1 MQNDLNEQEII
12 ERAKHGEVRS
22 FEWVVNKFR
31 RYVFVIA
38 FRILCN
44 EDEANEVVHES
55 FIKVWRNFTNYNNS
69 IKFTTWLYKI
79 AVNLCYDKLK
89 SRKRKMTIDITD
101 DMLANL
107 LQSEQNPENEF
118 SNAQLAEKIKLL
130 SEHLPP
136 KQKIIFIMRDLHD
149 LSINEVATI
158 TGMSESSVK
167 TNLVYAR
174 RTIKEKLIRWM
185 N

>member
-1 MQNDLNEQEII
+1 
-12 ERAKHGEVRS
+12 
-22 FEWVVNKFR
+22 
-31 RYVFVIA
+31 
-38 FRILCN
+38 
-44 EDEANEVVHES
+44 
-55 FIKVWRNFTNYNNS
+55 
-69 IKFTTWLYKI
+69 
-79 AVNLCYDKLK
+79 
-89 SRKRKMTIDITD
+89 
-101 DMLANL
+101 
-107 LQSEQNPENEF
+107 
-118 SNAQLAEKIKLL
+118 LL